1 MNQGFAPAFSASTL
15 KLSPQKLALSNLF
28 RQMRSEILPLPLR
41 NEEAGQKCLDFGIT
55 VVILFVMKTAISIP
69 DVLFAAV
76 ERLARQLGI
85 SRSELFARAMKA
97 FLAKNSEVGVTEKL
111 NAVYGNEESELDPTL
126 QTMQFQS
133 IGEDSW

>member
-1 MNQGFAPAFSASTL
+1 
-15 KLSPQKLALSNLF
+15 
-28 RQMRSEILPLPLR
+28 
-41 NEEAGQKCLDFGIT
+41 
-55 VVILFVMKTAISIP
+55 MKTAISIP

>member
-1 MNQGFAPAFSASTL
+1 MP
-15 KLSPQKLALSNLF
+15 F
-28 RQMRSEILPLPLR
+28 RLEAVTRR
-41 NEEAGQKCLDFGIT
+41 NKEAGQKCLDFGIT

-69 DVLFAAV
+69 DMLFAAV

-97 FLAKNSEVGVTEKL
+97 FLAKNNQVGVTEKL

-126 QTMQFQS
+126 QTMQLKS